1 MQWLV
6 LWSESLD
13 VIFELKYGSSI
24 VDVYFKTRALMCGLT
39 NPWLHI

>member
-13 VIFELKYGSSI
+13 VIPELKCGSSI
-24 VDVYFKTRALMCGLT
+24 ADVCFKIRALMCGLT